1 MKKQIQKCRIGS
13 PGLMPITPEQSKRF
27 AEWLLKGVGKAGEA
41 FNEVVASAL
50 STPMGTATTAA
61 TTPVTNSGSN
71 AKVAKEAKKQTK
83 EFVEENGVV
92 LSPSSWVVGKGNPWQ
107 GAQTIATW
115 DPRWQLGAFAVD
127 ALTLAK
133 GKPALKATGNAAV
146 DVAARAGSKTSKAKA
161 VSRRLGENVGKAK
174 LEQNS
179 NYTPEVRTKVGD
191 IEINNPQLAYRQVG
205 LDGLKDFQK
214 SGVVRVPEGDYGSN
228 VVTTKKG
235 FTFDFGKSFNN
246 PMFSQGRL
254 WYGIPENQG
263 GLLVTAEPLGIGTKR
278 SNLMTSELNGTFD
291 LRYPYEGMYGRR
303 VPLSEKQLTP
313 LNTTA
318 YRYVPGYGY
327 RLVTQEPSTS
337 LKFFERPQ
345 SKLTLAERVG
355 VPKGERAQW
364 NPEVMQNAK
373 QFAEKYGYEVPTTI
387 EEAKNMYRQHNRFFR
402 TVDYDSFSSWYD
414 IDKGEFVEGLN
425 TDWYPEFTGMNKEQT
440 VKTLASKGY
449 PVYYRSRYSDHIGS
463 GFRDDFVFV
472 SPSLMQNAHY
482 QVDGLGNTVMLQR
495 PFSFGHPSKWHIN
508 ADWEP
513 VGDIQGRLHTKG
525 EVSKGNSSHKYESKV
540 STDHL
545 IPVKIAEESDKGS
558 LKGEYLE
565 NLRLKGSR
573 IGDPLGFGQVQTPT
587 IQNRPA
593 PAASPLVT
601 RLMRLQNKKDAGI
614 IPKTDQ
620 ALIIRDGQSDAL
632 IEDQIVKAYKRL
644 GIEEDVARSAARTTV
659 MNNGKGVHTPVI
671 GDDGNLIGG
680 ISYIDR
686 QQALKALRESGITNP
701 TESDLQTIMGH
712 EWGHQVE
719 VPGMD
724 KEVYTQLGQV
734 LDNEGVIAANPNWT
748 VWDWI
753 NKIEKYLSE
762 GRLDN
767 GISNILERLYN
778 MDYKTA
784 QKFVANANK
793 FSAGTGAAY
802 LLNNQVNKNE

>member
-13 PGLMPITPEQSKRF
+13 PGLMPITSEQTKRF
-27 AEWLLKGVGKAGEA
+27 AEWLLKGIGKVA
-41 FNEVVASAL
+41 EVVNDAAASAL
-50 STPMGTATTAA
+50 STPTGTATTAA
-61 TTPVTNSGSN
+61 TTPVTSSGSN

-83 EFVEENGVV
+83 EFIEQNGVV

-115 DPRWQLGAFAVD
+115 DPRWQLGALAVD
-127 ALTLAK
+127 ALTLSK

-146 DVAARAGSKTSKAKA
+146 DVAARAGNKTAKAKA
-161 VSRRLGENVGKAK
+161 VSRRLGENVKKVSSNDPNITEYSSRNQYERETTFMAPWRSKGKGDTVGDFIDYNYGFYGGKDRLISDLTQKQRDALLRSVIMTDERPGALTDRGHYLIHMDDTGPQPVNRVGLVPK
-174 LEQNS
+174 DASNS
-179 NYTPEVRTKVGD
+179 NSPWISGGTPEIWWNRNTPYYNHRQYRTVQD
-191 IEINNPQLAYRQVG
+191 IPTTYIARQGVLEDLG
-205 LDGLKDFQK
+205 VKFDGTQ
-214 SGVVRVPEGDYGSN
+214 GPHVSN
-228 VVTTKKG
+228 VVYNPGVVPFEGIDFALRPNPFGG
-235 FTFDFGKSFNN
+235 FDRIKLQGSKS
-246 PMFSQGRL
+246 
-254 WYGIPENQG
+254 I
-263 GLLVTAEPLGIGTKR
+263 IG
-278 SNLMTSELNGTFD
+278 E
-291 LRYPYEGMYGRR
+291 
-303 VPLSEKQLTP
+303 
-313 LNTTA
+313 
-318 YRYVPGYGY
+318 
-327 RLVTQEPSTS
+327 
-337 LKFFERPQ
+337 
-345 SKLTLAERVG
+345 
-355 VPKGERAQW
+355 
-364 NPEVMQNAK
+364 
-373 QFAEKYGYEVPTTI
+373 
-387 EEAKNMYRQHNRFFR
+387 
-402 TVDYDSFSSWYD
+402 
-414 IDKGEFVEGLN
+414 
-425 TDWYPEFTGMNKEQT
+425 
-440 VKTLASKGY
+440 
-449 PVYYRSRYSDHIGS
+449 
-463 GFRDDFVFV
+463 
-472 SPSLMQNAHY
+472 
-482 QVDGLGNTVMLQR
+482 
-495 PFSFGHPSKWHIN
+495 
-508 ADWEP
+508 
-513 VGDIQGRLHTKG
+513 
-525 EVSKGNSSHKYESKV
+525 
-540 STDHL
+540 
-545 IPVKIAEESDKGS
+545 
-558 LKGEYLE
+558 
-565 NLRLKGSR
+565 
-573 IGDPLGFGQVQTPT
+573 PLGFGQSTPT

-644 GIEEDVARSAARTTV
+644 GIDENTARSAARTTV
-659 MNNGKGVHTPVI
+659 MSNGKGVHTPVI

-767 GISNILERLYN
+767 GISAILERLYN

-784 QKFVANANK
+784 QKFVANVNR

-802 LLNNQVNKNE
+802 LLNNQVNKE